1 MYATQIEWDP
11 GIDFI
16 LVRIRDPKAARAVEA
31 ANAGQVD
38 PELAPARAQS
48 GEAPGRAN
56 ALRAWSAEHA
66 LFIVTLAASACLEAL
81 AALA

>member
-1 MYATQIEWDP
+1 MHATQTEWNP

-38 PELAPARAQS
+38 PEVAPARAQ
-48 GEAPGRAN
+48 GGQAAGRAN
-56 ALRAWSAEHA
+56 APRPWSAEHA
-66 LFIVTLAASACLEAL
+66 LFAVTLAAIGCLEAL